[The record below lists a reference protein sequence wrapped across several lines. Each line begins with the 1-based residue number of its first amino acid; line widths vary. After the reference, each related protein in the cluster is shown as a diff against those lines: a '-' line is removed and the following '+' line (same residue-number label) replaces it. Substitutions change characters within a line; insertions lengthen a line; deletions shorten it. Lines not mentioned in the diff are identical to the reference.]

1 MNMKPR
7 LGTALIYPVGDL
19 IAQFTLQEFSLY
31 RTLSL
36 TFLALAFY
44 QWEIPR
50 WFKMLDNFVVL
61 KDKKINSLVASFV
74 LSDSGQL
81 NWLGRTIGAIIY
93 FNPLW
98 IARHMFFISLGNVGY
113 SGLVDFNELLLSSL
127 MLGGKSFLIN
137 LPISFIGNF
146 IVQVKLK
153 LEHRFLGSVIL
164 TNIMAICYAIAY
176 RFF

>member
-1 MNMKPR
+1 MNIKTR
-7 LGTALIYPVGDL
+7 LGTALIYPAGDL
-19 IAQFTLQEFSLY
+19 IAQFILQEFSLY

-44 QWEIPR
+44 QWEVPM
-50 WFKMLDNFVVL
+50 WFKMLDKFVFL
-61 KDKKINSLVASFV
+61 KDKKN
-74 LSDSGQL
+74 SDSHKL

-98 IARHMFFISLGNVGY
+98 IARHMFFISLGKVGY
-113 SGLVDFNELLLSSL
+113 SGLANLNELLLNSL
-127 MLGGKSFLIN
+127 ILGGKSFLIN

-176 RFF
+176 RFL